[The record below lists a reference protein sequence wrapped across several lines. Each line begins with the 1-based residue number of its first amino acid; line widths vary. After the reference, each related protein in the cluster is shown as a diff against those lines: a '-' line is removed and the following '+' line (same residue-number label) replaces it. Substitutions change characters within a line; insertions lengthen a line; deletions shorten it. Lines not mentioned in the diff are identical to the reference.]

1 MYISGDMSKL
11 EKTVF
16 DEMNTLDRI
25 KYVIG
30 TNIFGTIA
38 VVKSVFPIMKKQDYG
53 QIININSQSGV
64 TC

>member
-1 MYISGDMSKL
+1 
-11 EKTVF
+11 
-16 DEMNTLDRI
+16 MNTLDRI

-64 TC
+64 TG